1 MPGFRGSDPEERE
14 AERGQVIVLF
24 ALSLVVLVGMLA
36 LILDGGRVYTER
48 RMAQNAADAAATAGA
63 ASLDMSSPPGSI
75 VASLSAVQAAA
86 CKAAAANGFG
96 SGKVDSTCGPD
107 GTVVQIHVPGSND
120 GVGKLSGVLSQF
132 EAQGYVQVTVTSNFR
147 PFAAGIFGYNNF
159 ATSALAV
166 AVNIP
171 GNGVGY
177 TLLVLD
183 PIDCGS
189 FSINGGTQLLVHDG
203 GVQVDSSA
211 SRTASSTCTSQNAA
225 TLVNNSTLITDP
237 PYPNNVVGTGDVGAS
252 PPWTN
257 GADFVVDP
265 LTGVHVPNFPDGNH
279 PSVPGQPGSE
289 NAPKLWTS
297 NVAPFPAVLPAG
309 VIWGGLTVMNNDDLV
324 LGGGTYILAGGGF
337 NVQGG
342 KVTANGPVTFIYT
355 NDPFCNSG
363 NKSGCTKPNLA
374 GNGDLPSG
382 ASGVGQASGS
392 WGVPNVNTLT
402 APQVNSV
409 DPYLSGILIYI
420 DRDIL
425 PCTGTPGNTTL
436 NVGGNGSFA
445 FGKGSIIYAP
455 CSTVKLYGNGSNYG
469 GAVVSYQISIN
480 GGKQLELGGPRIP
493 FQGPSKSNLVQ

>member
-1 MPGFRGSDPEERE
+1 MLGIWRSDPEDPQ

-63 ASLDMSSPPGSI
+63 ASLNMSNPPASI
-75 VASLSAVQAAA
+75 TSSLPAVQAAA

-120 GVGKLSGVLSQF
+120 GVGKLPGVLSQF
-132 EAQGYVQVTVTSNFR
+132 DAQGYVQVTVTSNFR
-147 PFAAGIFGYNNF
+147 PFVAGIFGYNDF
-159 ATSALAV
+159 AASALAV

-183 PIDCGS
+183 PIDCGA
-189 FSINGGTQLLVHDG
+189 FSINGGTQLSVKGG

-225 TLVNNSTLITDP
+225 TLVNNSTLTTES

-252 PPWTN
+252 PPWTD

-265 LTGVHVPNFPDGNH
+265 LTGVHVPNFPDSNH
-279 PSVPGQPGSE
+279 PEVTGQPGSQY
-289 NAPKLWTS
+289 APQLWKS
-297 NVAPFPAVLPAG
+297 SVAPFPAVLPPG

-324 LGGGTYILAGGGF
+324 LQGGTYILAGGGF

-342 KVTANGPVTFIYT
+342 KVTADGPVTFIYT
-355 NDPFCNSG
+355 NDPYCNSD
-363 NKSGCTKPNLA
+363 NKSACDKPNLA
-374 GNGDLPSG
+374 GNGDLPG
-382 ASGVGQASGS
+382 GTSGVGQASGS

-402 APQVNSV
+402 APTANSV
-409 DPYLSGILIYI
+409 DPYLDGILIYV
-420 DRDIL
+420 DRNIL

-480 GGKQLELGGPRIP
+480 GGKRLDLGGPSIP
-493 FQGPSKSNLVQ
+493 LQGPSKSNLVQ